1 MKLFVGIDVSSTTLD
16 VSYITSG
23 DNKEIHRN
31 SVDNDIIGANRIKQE
46 IIKLNTDYK
55 FESITIGMESTSIYS
70 FHPAYFFQ
78 SDDELSSLNT
88 KTVVLNPKE
97 TKRYK
102 DIYEEN
108 KTDSIDAFYI
118 ADYIRSGRYTSSVLK
133 TEEYIS
139 LQRLTHARGDMVKEL
154 TRAKQHFIDN
164 LYYKV
169 NKLADKNFETPVYG
183 DTMMKLLVDDMTI
196 DEIANLPLEGLSE
209 YLKVK
214 SHGRFANPDRLAK
227 AIKKAI
233 NGSYKLDKVIK
244 NSVDVILAMY
254 TNQIRALSLSIKQ
267 LDKSIADLVKVIP
280 ESQILL
286 SIPGIGPV
294 YCAGILAEIGD
305 IERFNAE
312 SQLAKYAGLAWKQT
326 QSGNFRGT
334 ITPSVKTGNRY
345 LHYYLVE
352 AANQIVRHDP
362 VFRSY
367 YDKKMSEV
375 QRSPKKRA
383 LVLTARKLIR
393 VIFYLLTNHQIYK
406 PEEVV

>member
-16 VSYITSG
+16 VSYITSE
-23 DNKEIHRN
+23 DNKEIHRS
-31 SVDNDIIGANRIKQE
+31 SVDNDIIGANKIKQD
-46 IIKLNTDYK
+46 IIKLNDRYEFK
-55 FESITIGMESTSIYS
+55 SITIGMESTSIYS

-78 SDDELSSLNT
+78 SDEELNSLNARA
-88 KTVVLNPKE
+88 VVLNPKE

-102 DIYEEN
+102 NIYEEN

-118 ADYIRSGRYTSSVLK
+118 ADYMRSGRFTSSVLK

-139 LQRLTHARGDMVKEL
+139 LQRLTHARSDMVKEL

-169 NKLADKNFETPVYG
+169 NKLADKNFETSVYG

-196 DEIANLPLEGLSE
+196 DEIANLPLESLSE
-209 YLKVK
+209 YLRVK

-244 NSVDVILAMY
+244 NSIDVILAMY
-254 TNQIRALSLSIKQ
+254 ANQIRALSVSIKQ
-267 LDKSIADLVKVIP
+267 LDKSIADQVKVIP

-294 YCAGILAEIGD
+294 YCAGILAEVGD

-334 ITPSVKTGNRY
+334 ITPGVKTGNRY

-352 AANQIVRHDP
+352 AANQIVRYDP